1 MSITIRTARMT
12 DVETIF
18 DVRTSVTGNHLS
30 REDLRQRG
38 ITETVVADM
47 IEKRLCAW
55 VATENDKTIGFSMIL
70 PDEGSLFAA
79 FVLPEY
85 QGKGVGRRLVLLAEQ
100 ELFKH
105 CEVAWLE
112 TDKNSRAAKFYL
124 QLGWGNKKMIN
135 GNDIK
140 LEKHRSG

>member
-30 REDLRQRG
+30 LEDLRQRG

-55 VATENDKTIGFSMIL
+55 VAPENDKTIGFSMIL
-70 PDEGSLFAA
+70 PDECSLFAA

-85 QGKGVGRRLVLLAEQ
+85 QGPQACFAR
-100 ELFKH
+100 
-105 CEVAWLE
+105 
-112 TDKNSRAAKFYL
+112 
-124 QLGWGNKKMIN
+124 
-135 GNDIK
+135 
-140 LEKHRSG
+140 